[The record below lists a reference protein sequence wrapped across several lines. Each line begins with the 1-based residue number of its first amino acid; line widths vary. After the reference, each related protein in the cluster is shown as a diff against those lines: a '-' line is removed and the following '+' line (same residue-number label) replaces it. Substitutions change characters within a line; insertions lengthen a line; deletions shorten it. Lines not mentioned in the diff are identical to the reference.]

1 MRILSKFKDYYDF
14 AQPYYDGGQ
23 NSVTFVREQKSYEK
37 DVNTFL
43 VKDFSG
49 DQRISWRHPQA
60 YIDFPEVEEALG
72 GSTHAEQY
80 FIAIADQLVSFHK
93 ITPDFQADA
102 EDFYFSTE
110 RGVKVFTINRYRS
123 NKHTIP
129 EILKTSDYKKV
140 VELQQEF
147 GSPII
152 LIHFGS
158 NKKIKIVVNPNL
170 MEYKINHLL
179 GDSKQIYQEIE
190 MWLTNHNN
198 KVVES
203 NITDKEKI
211 VSHGFD
217 KKTSFRHPIK

>member
-14 AQPYYDGGQ
+14 AQPYYDGGE
-23 NSVTFVREQKSYEK
+23 NTVTFIREQKTYEK
-37 DVNTFL
+37 DLDKFL
-43 VKDFSG
+43 VKDFSAN
-49 DQRISWRHPQA
+49 QRIAWKHPQA
-60 YIDFPEVEEALG
+60 YVDFPEIEEAFG
-72 GSTHAEQY
+72 GSIYAEQY
-80 FIAIADQLVSFHK
+80 FIAVVDQLVSFHK
-93 ITPDFQADA
+93 ITLDPNQP

-110 RGVKVFTINRYRS
+110 RGVKVLKINRYRS
-123 NKHTIP
+123 NKNTIP

-140 VELQQEF
+140 VELQHEF

-152 LIHFGS
+152 LIRFVS
-158 NKKIKIVVNPNL
+158 NKKIKIVVNPIL

-190 MWLTNHNN
+190 MWLTNYNN
-198 KVVES
+198 KIVES

>member
-23 NSVTFVREQKSYEK
+23 NSVTFIREQKTYEK
-37 DVNTFL
+37 DVDKFL

-49 DQRISWRHPQA
+49 DQRISWKHPQA

-72 GSTHAEQY
+72 VSTHVEQY

-93 ITPDFQADA
+93 ITPDSHRH

-110 RGVKVFTINRYRS
+110 RGVRVFKINRYRS

-152 LIHFGS
+152 LIRFDS
-158 NKKIKIVVNPNL
+158 NKKIKIEVNPSL

-217 KKTSFRHPIK
+217 KRTSFRHPIK

>member
-1 MRILSKFKDYYDF
+1 VRILSKFKDYYDF
-14 AQPYYDGGQ
+14 AQPYYDGGE
-23 NSVTFVREQKSYEK
+23 NSVTFIREQKTYEK
-37 DVNTFL
+37 DVDKFL

-49 DQRISWRHPQA
+49 DQRIAWKHPQA
-60 YIDFPEVEEALG
+60 YVDFPEVEEALG

-93 ITPDFQADA
+93 ITLDSHRY

-110 RGVKVFTINRYRS
+110 RGVKVFKINRYRS
-123 NKHTIP
+123 NKNTIP

-147 GSPII
+147 DSPII

-158 NKKIKIVVNPNL
+158 NKKIKIVVNPSL

-203 NITDKEKI
+203 SITDKEKI

>member
-14 AQPYYDGGQ
+14 AQPYYDGGE
-23 NSVTFVREQKSYEK
+23 NSVTFIREQKSYEK

-158 NKKIKIVVNPNL
+158 NKKIKIEVNPNL